1 MTDRRPVK
9 RMRAVLDS
17 RTGLGISWLDVKLGV
32 RMLGKEPLLT
42 AVAILTLATGIPTS
56 LTPAHMLSIFDS
68 TFPVDEG
75 DRIVGIRNWD
85 TEDNRATVRSLHDF
99 DIWRNE
105 LSSFD
110 QVAAAR
116 SDPWN
121 VHSPDGK
128 AEEVRGAEVSA
139 STFAMLRVPPLL
151 GQYLIDADESIDA
164 PRVVVIG
171 EGIWAS
177 RFGRDPDIIGK
188 QIGIGRTPHTVVGV
202 MPEGF
207 LFPMRDYLWL
217 PLRANPVD
225 YKVGAG
231 PDIFV
236 FGRLA
241 DGVTVTEANA
251 ELGIIGVVSPPNGL
265 TLTPDS
271 DPRSSGLPSL
281 RSASPPPGCPRA
293 VRSSWFKRLPCC
305 CLRRFAGAWGTTS
318 GSSVRWRSACSLRP
332 LF

>member
-85 TEDNRATVRSLHDF
+85 TEDNNATVRSLHDF

-151 GQYLIDADESIDA
+151 GRYLIDADESIDA

-202 MPEGF
+202 MPLQLLHRGGDSQPGG
-207 LFPMRDYLWL
+207 LVGRD
-217 PLRANPVD
+217 PLSAERVLCEPPQFRIPDDRRATARGR
-225 YKVGAG
+225 VGLSGQRRCG
-231 PDIFV
+231 PSW
-236 FGRLA
+236 
-241 DGVTVTEANA
+241 
-251 ELGIIGVVSPPNGL
+251 IG
-265 TLTPDS
+265 
-271 DPRSSGLPSL
+271 
-281 RSASPPPGCPRA
+281 
-293 VRSSWFKRLPCC
+293 
-305 CLRRFAGAWGTTS
+305 LRRTARTGLFERTFPSHSPGVLSQTFGAARMPAT
-318 GSSVRWRSACSLRP
+318 L
-332 LF
+332 